1 MVHSDGQLR
10 HPRSPGDAARNA
22 SFVVD
27 GANPG
32 SFSGKAWLA
41 RLAERF
47 MLKRLFS
54 SQKSKK
60 RTAPPQCNRPTYA
73 IGDIH
78 GRLDLLERLVDLIQ
92 KDIAEE
98 GLKAERPVLVF
109 LGDYIDRGPSSRAVV
124 DQILRLR
131 ADPGLEVR
139 ALKGNH
145 EEALLLFLQD
155 AEFGRT
161 WINHGGANT
170 LSSYQIQP
178 PNFRSATED
187 FEKARSALHDAM
199 GPAHLKFFHE
209 LELYLQQDD
218 YLFVHAGI
226 RWGVPIEKQL
236 EQDLL
241 WIRKDF
247 LEVDEAMDYVIVHG
261 HTPAERPFLGS
272 GRIGIDTGAYA
283 TGVLTAVR
291 LWKSSQKVIQS
302 G

>member
-1 MVHSDGQLR
+1 M
-10 HPRSPGDAARNA
+10 
-22 SFVVD
+22 
-27 GANPG
+27 
-32 SFSGKAWLA
+32 A
-41 RLAERF
+41 RLICPAKRF
-47 MLKRLFS
+47 MLKRLFL
-54 SQKSKK
+54 SQKSTKG
-60 RTAPPQCNRPTYA
+60 TAPPRCNRPAYA

-78 GRLDLLERLVDLIQ
+78 GRLDLLEPLIDLIR
-92 KDIAEE
+92 KDIAED
-98 GLKAERPVLVF
+98 GLSGERPVLVF

-124 DQILRLR
+124 DRIIRLR
-131 ADPGLEVR
+131 ADPGLEVKT
-139 ALKGNH
+139 LKGNH
-145 EEALLLFLQD
+145 EEALLLFLQE

-161 WINHGGANT
+161 WINHGGAST

-178 PNFRSATED
+178 PNGRSAAED
-187 FEKARSALHDAM
+187 FEKARAALHEAM
-199 GPAHLKFFHE
+199 GSRHLEFFRG

-241 WIRKDF
+241 WIRKGF
-247 LEVDEAMDYVIVHG
+247 LEVDERRDHVIVHG
-261 HTPAERPFLGS
+261 HTPAERPFLGT

-291 LWKSSQKVIQS
+291 LWRTSQKIIQF

>member
-1 MVHSDGQLR
+1 
-10 HPRSPGDAARNA
+10 
-22 SFVVD
+22 
-27 GANPG
+27 
-32 SFSGKAWLA
+32 
-41 RLAERF
+41 

-54 SQKSKK
+54 SQKSK
-60 RTAPPQCNRPTYA
+60 RRSAPPRCNRPTYA

-78 GRLDLLERLVDLIQ
+78 GRLDLLEPLLDLIR
-92 KDIAEE
+92 KDIADDSL
-98 GLKAERPVLVF
+98 GGERPLLVF
-109 LGDYIDRGPSSRAVV
+109 LGDYIDRGPASRAVV
-124 DQILRLR
+124 DQIIRLR
-131 ADPGLEVR
+131 ADPGLEVK

-145 EEALLLFLQD
+145 EQALLLFLQD

-178 PNFRSATED
+178 PNARSPAED
-187 FEKARSALHDAM
+187 FEKARTALHDAM
-199 GPAHLKFFHE
+199 ASNHLRFFRE

-218 YLFVHAGI
+218 YLFVHAGV
-226 RWGVPIEKQL
+226 RWGVPIEKQV

-261 HTPAERPFLGS
+261 HTPAERPFLGD

-291 LWKSSQKVIQS
+291 LWNESQKLIQS
-302 G
+302 S

>member
-1 MVHSDGQLR
+1 LGGQI
-10 HPRSPGDAARNA
+10 
-22 SFVVD
+22 
-27 GANPG
+27 
-32 SFSGKAWLA
+32 
-41 RLAERF
+41 RLPKRF

-54 SQKSKK
+54 SPKSTK
-60 RTAPPQCNRPTYA
+60 RAAPPQCNRPTYA

-78 GRLDLLERLVDLIQ
+78 GRLDLLEPLTELIK
-92 KDIAEE
+92 KDIAAE
-98 GLKAERPVLVF
+98 GLSGERPILVF
-109 LGDYIDRGPSSRAVV
+109 LGDYIDRGPSSRTVV
-124 DQILRLR
+124 DHIIGLQ
-131 ADPGLEVR
+131 ADPGLEVKT
-139 ALKGNH
+139 LKGNH
-145 EEALLLFLQD
+145 EQALLLFLQD

-161 WINHGGANT
+161 WINHGGAST

-178 PNFRSATED
+178 PNARSAAED
-187 FEKARSALHDAM
+187 FEKARAALHEAM
-199 GPAHLKFFHE
+199 GPHHVKFFRD

-247 LEVDEAMDYVIVHG
+247 LEVDEWMDQVIVHG

-291 LWKSSQKVIQS
+291 LWKSSQKVIQF

>member
-1 MVHSDGQLR
+1 LFVHL
-10 HPRSPGDAARNA
+10 
-22 SFVVD
+22 VD
-27 GANPG
+27 C
-32 SFSGKAWLA
+32 
-41 RLAERF
+41 F

-54 SQKSKK
+54 SQKSK
-60 RTAPPQCNRPTYA
+60 RRSAPPRCNRPTYA

-78 GRLDLLERLVDLIQ
+78 GRLDLLEPLVDLIR
-92 KDIAEE
+92 KDIAADTL
-98 GLKAERPVLVF
+98 GSERPLLVF
-109 LGDYIDRGPSSRAVV
+109 LGDYIDRGPASRGVV
-124 DQILRLR
+124 DHIIRLR
-131 ADPGLEVR
+131 ADPCLEVK

-155 AEFGRT
+155 AEFGRI

-178 PNFRSATED
+178 PNARSPVED
-187 FEKARSALHDAM
+187 FEKARTALRDAM
-199 GPAHLKFFHE
+199 GPNHFRFFRE

-218 YLFVHAGI
+218 YLFVHAGV
-226 RWGVPIEKQL
+226 RWGVPIEKQV

-261 HTPAERPFLGS
+261 HTPAERPFLGG

-291 LWKSSQKVIQS
+291 LWKESQKVIQS
-302 G
+302 S